1 MRLKE
6 LLLKASFVFC
16 CKIEIR
22 EAGMQGKGVCF
33 PWLKVNLNI
42 NKKRKNII
50 KMVKTVINTK
60 SHLKIGIIDCLTV
73 NS

>member
-22 EAGMQGKGVCF
+22 EAGMQGHGV
-33 PWLKVNLNI
+33 
-42 NKKRKNII
+42 
-50 KMVKTVINTK
+50 
-60 SHLKIGIIDCLTV
+60 
-73 NS
+73 